1 MRKLLV
7 AFSLL
12 VIMGLNAAAQKSE
25 FGIVVGGKIT
35 GNGTSPSGT
44 TKVDT
49 AFPFQVNYA
58 TQLFPLG
65 GGALELNIPLLAV
78 PTTEINSS
86 SALFTAKSYS
96 SVYITPGVR
105 LRLGTVFSPYVE
117 AGVGFAHYSPSKT
130 TLGGFPSGATSSTK
144 AAYDVGGG
152 IDWRPRKSHFGLRFS
167 ATELY
172 SGVPN
177 LAIPRLNMHNNVLLA
192 GGIVLRF

>member
-7 AFSLL
+7 AFSL
-12 VIMGLNAAAQKSE
+12 VVMMGLNAAAQKSE
-25 FGIVVGGKIT
+25 IGFVVGGKIT

-44 TKVDT
+44 TKVNT

-65 GGALELNIPLLAV
+65 AGALELNIPLLAV
-78 PTTEINSS
+78 PTTEISS
-86 SALFTAKSYS
+86 STLFTAKSYS
-96 SVYITPGVR
+96 SVYILPGVR

-117 AGVGFAHYSPSKT
+117 AGVGFARFGPSKT
-130 TLGGFPSGATSSTK
+130 TLGGFPSGANSSTK
-144 AAYDVGGG
+144 AAFDVGGG
-152 IDWRPRKSHFGLRFS
+152 IDWRPKKSPIGLRFS

-172 SGVPN
+172 SGVPD
-177 LAIPRLNMHNNVLLA
+177 LAIPKLNMHNNVLLA